1 MVNQMA
7 QADVKFSES
16 LKPVR
21 KGMLNDPEAMAK
33 FVHQTEAA
41 EAKAIGAAKAI
52 RTGIFYDAEK
62 WSDYLQRSMAL
73 NATTMRTAGDFQAS
87 RQPIFYHPEAWYNY
101 KNQTAVLKTM
111 SEKSSA
117 APVRQALLYHPEE
130 WERTFDPQ
138 MVHIGRK
145 SAIGSVI
152 NRQSQANKTDRRAP
166 PSVQRTPRQVMTNN
180 RFGARPSV
188 A

>member
-1 MVNQMA
+1 
-7 QADVKFSES
+7 
-16 LKPVR
+16 
-21 KGMLNDPEAMAK
+21 
-33 FVHQTEAA
+33 
-41 EAKAIGAAKAI
+41 
-52 RTGIFYDAEK
+52 
-62 WSDYLQRSMAL
+62 
-73 NATTMRTAGDFQAS
+73 
-87 RQPIFYHPEAWYNY
+87 
-101 KNQTAVLKTM
+101 M

-152 NRQSQANKTDRRAP
+152 NRQSQAKKTDRRAP